1 MLSLTV
7 SPRGDQP
14 LADQI
19 VAGIKRQIEDRHPKL
34 WKTRE
39 RKPEAEVVE
48 MAVPP
53 IIDAAEFEA
62 VQTLLTARAAH
73 HTTSSQDIR
82 QAGRRR
88 MRTESG
94 GYRRDNLRALAQR
107 VEVDQKE
114 LRIMGSKSVL
124 LRTLVAA
131 SSAKTAGFGV
141 PSFVPKW
148 RAREDSNFRPLPLEA
163 VNTALSR
170 RVIGR
175 QDRLLT
181 IPRPGSVAAGNEQ
194 ALAAA
199 GLHGT
204 PSCVCA
210 GRQRPPSLGYAR
222 DRLYSRRVS
231 WPIQR
236 LLQHP
241 RPNSGTSGRPT

>member
-94 GYRRDNLRALAQR
+94 GYRRDHLRALAQR
-107 VEVDQKE
+107 VEVDAKE
-114 LRIMGSKSVL
+114 IRIMGSKSVL

-131 SSAKTAGFGV
+131 SGGKSGV
-141 PSFVPKW
+141 VGVQSSVLKW
-148 RAREDSNFRPLPLEA
+148 CSTGRAE
-163 VNTALSR
+163 
-170 RVIGR
+170 
-175 QDRLLT
+175 
-181 IPRPGSVAAGNEQ
+181 
-194 ALAAA
+194 
-199 GLHGT
+199 
-204 PSCVCA
+204 
-210 GRQRPPSLGYAR
+210 
-222 DRLYSRRVS
+222 
-231 WPIQR
+231 IQR
-236 LLQHP
+236 LAQ
-241 RPNSGTSGRPT
+241 RPVSRSS

>member
-94 GYRRDNLRALAQR
+94 GYRRDHLRALAQR
-107 VEVDQKE
+107 VEVDRKE
-114 LRIMGSKSVL
+114 VRIMGSKSEL

-148 RAREDSNFRPLPLEA
+148 RALRESNPCFRRERA
-163 VNTALSR
+163 ASWTAR
-170 RVIGR
+170 RRARG
-175 QDRLLT
+175 
-181 IPRPGSVAAGNEQ
+181 AGNPARRHIKGFARCSKE
-194 ALAAA
+194 ALGQRGAARAQRDQLTTSRCSPSTPTAPSAAA
-199 GLHGT
+199 
-204 PSCVCA
+204 A
-210 GRQRPPSLGYAR
+210 
-222 DRLYSRRVS
+222 
-231 WPIQR
+231 
-236 LLQHP
+236 
-241 RPNSGTSGRPT
+241 